1 MSLPP
6 VEIPLGAMRFNSDSQ
21 KLEYWN
27 GQIWMQVHTFSPNLD
42 GGTRGIFG
50 GGYGTAPH
58 QYMNRIDY
66 ITIET
71 AGNSVD
77 FGDMSTARS
86 AKTGGASNTR
96 GLFVGGRFSPTSDG
110 YNIIDYITFSSTGNA
125 QDFGDLS
132 ERNPGPSGLANQT
145 RAVWAGGY
153 TMPGQTYVNTMEYV
167 TIASTGNSIDYGD
180 VEYTGSIH
188 RHSNAGSSPTRGIW
202 AGGRNPSTWYSEIYF
217 TEIATL
223 GNAYQFGDL
232 TLDKANAS
240 NSMTSSTRMVC
251 TGGTIGP
258 TPGTTVM
265 DYIEFATKGNA
276 VKFGDQSFGNQAVV
290 GVSSKVRG
298 VLFTGSADGALK
310 NVLEYITIATQGDAV
325 DFGDLGTSNRH
336 YGGFSNGHGGL
347 G

>member
-1 MSLPP
+1 
-6 VEIPLGAMRFNSDSQ
+6 
-21 KLEYWN
+21 
-27 GQIWMQVHTFSPNLD
+27 
-42 GGTRGIFG
+42 
-50 GGYGTAPH
+50 
-58 QYMNRIDY
+58 
-66 ITIET
+66 
-71 AGNSVD
+71 
-77 FGDMSTARS
+77 
-86 AKTGGASNTR
+86 
-96 GLFVGGRFSPTSDG
+96 
-110 YNIIDYITFSSTGNA
+110 
-125 QDFGDLS
+125 
-132 ERNPGPSGLANQT
+132 
-145 RAVWAGGY
+145 
-153 TMPGQTYVNTMEYV
+153 MEYV
-167 TIASTGNSIDYGD
+167 TIASTGNAIDYGD

-276 VKFGDQSFGNQAVV
+276 IKFGDQSFGNQAVV

-336 YGGFSNGHGGL
+336 YAGFSNGHGGL
-347 G
+347 